1 MGLGFAAELP
11 WGAPGNEPVQQ
22 AASCAVAQAA
32 AASPEVNSLPPPR
45 EGLGRM
51 PSGLRASVIHAA
63 RRGTQLLLWLVQGKP
78 LAVGEQDFCVRTDC
92 SQHREGLLCPPQ
104 QRENILAQIFIP
116 SGPLL
121 TEMAGQTLL
130 HSLPR
135 APRCVALLMDAR
147 LQASSPS
154 GCEQRAVCLSCLLFV
169 LQPLLCR
176 ATALAW
182 FGMVQ
187 PILVG
192 KVGSTLEV
200 RVPFLLGAPRLS

>member
-1 MGLGFAAELP
+1 M
-11 WGAPGNEPVQQ
+11 QQ

-78 LAVGEQDFCVRTDC
+78 LAMEEQDFCVRTDC
-92 SQHREGLLCPPQ
+92 SQHREELLCPPQ
-104 QRENILAQIFIP
+104 QQKNILAQI
-116 SGPLL
+116 
-121 TEMAGQTLL
+121 
-130 HSLPR
+130 
-135 APRCVALLMDAR
+135 
-147 LQASSPS
+147 
-154 GCEQRAVCLSCLLFV
+154 LSHPDPCSWKW
-169 LQPLLCR
+169 QPLLCR
-176 ATALAW
+176 ATLLVW